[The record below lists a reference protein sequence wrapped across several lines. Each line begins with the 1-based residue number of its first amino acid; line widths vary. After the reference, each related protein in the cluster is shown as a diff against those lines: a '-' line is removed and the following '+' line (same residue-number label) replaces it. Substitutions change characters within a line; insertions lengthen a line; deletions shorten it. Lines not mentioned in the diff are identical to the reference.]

1 MVSVIPLRR
10 IFRAVFAHEEFPLLW
25 TVQKQGQ
32 GFSDQGFWRWQM
44 FRITDDGIEEI
55 GGYLPDGFLNGLGIF
70 ETMRILYEKDCNIIR
85 AENLA
90 EHYRRLLAGKE
101 ELGLTGEFSLRR
113 LENALSALIRTRGIR
128 FGSVSVYIVADRYPH
143 AEFLISHDSREIES
157 SMALHAA
164 RRDGADEIIFL
175 NTDNYVAQCCQAN
188 IFWQMKR
195 IIYTP
200 SISAGIVAGVARQK
214 TIDRYQARGYI
225 IKEGLFELNDLYLA
239 DRIFLVSAILNEM
252 PAQIVR

>member
-1 MVSVIPLRR
+1 
-10 IFRAVFAHEEFPLLW
+10 
-25 TVQKQGQ
+25 
-32 GFSDQGFWRWQM
+32 M
-44 FRITDDGIEEI
+44 FRIADDGIEEI

-143 AEFLISHDSREIES
+143 AEFLISHDAREIPEEDYRRGYRIKISRLRMPAAGLTSRYMTLSRIES

>member
-1 MVSVIPLRR
+1 
-10 IFRAVFAHEEFPLLW
+10 
-25 TVQKQGQ
+25 
-32 GFSDQGFWRWQM
+32 M
-44 FRITDDGIEEI
+44 FRITDNGIAEI
-55 GGYLPDGFLNGLGIF
+55 SGYIPDGFLTGYGLY
-70 ETMRILYEKDCNIIR
+70 ETMRILYEKDRNIIR

-90 EHYRRLLAGKE
+90 EHYRRLSAGKE
-101 ELGLTGEFSLRR
+101 TLGLKGDFSLRR
-113 LENALSALIRTRGIR
+113 LENALSALIGTRNIR
-128 FGSVSVYIVADRYPH
+128 SGSVSVYIVADHYPN
-143 AEFLISHDSREIES
+143 AEFLIAHDSRTIPDEDYRRGYRVRIARTRIPATGLTS
-157 SMALHAA
+157 QYLTLSRVDSGLMLNTA
-164 RRDGADEIIFL
+164 RREGADELIFL
-175 NTDNYVAQCCQAN
+175 NTDNYVAQCCEAN

-239 DRIFLVSAILNEM
+239 DRIFLVSAVLNEM